1 MEKTFM
7 KRWIWIGLMF
17 LMLSAC
23 GRGGN
28 PSPQPSPTH
37 EAASHSTPTPL
48 SPSSASPAPTVT
60 PSPLAVS
67 PSPTPTILPQDYGP
81 TNFPANINP
90 LTGLSPQNSA
100 LLERRPVAVKVQIF
114 PRGQRP
120 PWGISLA
127 DIVYDY
133 YQNDGLTRLHAIF
146 YGNDASQVGPVRS
159 ARLLDNILVR
169 MYKSVFAFG
178 GADQRIL
185 RVLFNSEYADRLV
198 VEGGGICPVLCR
210 IEPNGPNYLI
220 ANTQELSRYITS
232 KGVNNSRQTLNGM
245 KFQHQPP
252 PNGQPANQ
260 VFVRYSI
267 SAYVRWDYDPASG
280 AYLRFQDTQEDASG
294 QAEGYAPLTD
304 RLTNQQIS
312 ARNVVVL
319 FATHADYL
327 NNGSYTIVDIQ
338 LQGSGNAWLF
348 RDGQAYEVRWLR
360 PANTEGVLTLIDPNG
375 NPFPFKQGNTWFQVV
390 GQATKIT
397 KRGEAGVW
405 RFENRI
411 P

>member
-1 MEKTFM
+1 M
-7 KRWIWIGLMF
+7 KRWLLIALVF
-17 LMLSAC
+17 LALSAC
-23 GRGGN
+23 GRGAT
-28 PSPQPSPTH
+28 PSAQPTATSETSHISTPVPFPTSPT
-37 EAASHSTPTPL
+37 STPITATTT
-48 SPSSASPAPTVT
+48 SAAEASPTVT
-60 PSPLAVS
+60 PV
-67 PSPTPTILPQDYGP
+67 PQDYGP
-81 TNFPANINP
+81 ANFPTNVNP
-90 LTGLSPQNSA
+90 LSGLPVSDPSR
-100 LLERRPVAVKVQIF
+100 LERRPVAVKVQIF

-133 YQNDGLTRLHAIF
+133 YQNDGLTRFHAIF
-146 YGNDASQVGPVRS
+146 YGNDAQQVGPVRS
-159 ARLLDNILVR
+159 ARLLDNLLVR

-185 RVLFNSEYADRLV
+185 QVLFNSDYADRLV

-220 ANTQELSRYITS
+220 ANTQELSKYIS
-232 KGVNNSRQTLNGM
+232 AKGVANGRQNLNGM
-245 KFQHQPP
+245 RFQLKPP
-252 PNGQPANQ
+252 GGGQPASQ
-260 VFVRYSI
+260 VFLRYSI
-267 SAYVRWDYDPASG
+267 SAYVRWDYDPTTG
-280 AYLRFQDTQEDASG
+280 AYLRFQDTQEDTSG
-294 QAEGYAPLTD
+294 QGESYAPLTD

-312 ARNVVVL
+312 ARNMVVL

-327 NNGSYTIVDIQ
+327 NNGSYRIVDIQ
-338 LQGSGNAWLF
+338 LQGSGQAWLF

-360 PANTEGVLTLIDPNG
+360 PAGSEGVLTLIDQNG

-390 GQATKIT
+390 GQSSHIT